1 VLVFVISRGAA
12 AALGFHFD
20 LEWLGLSV
28 QNIDQR
34 LLKTHLLQSL
44 WHLHG
49 QPPLWNALL
58 GVSLHTG
65 DAVWPRIW
73 HLAFLGLGLVE
84 SLALFAL
91 LVELRIPKRPAAI
104 VAAAFSISPAVL
116 VYENL
121 FFYDYPTLVLLTLT
135 TLAVAGFVARPSL
148 GRGLLLF
155 SSAASLA
162 LMRTIFQWPW
172 LLLVLALVLVACP
185 GHRRTALLSCA
196 IPFLLVAGVIAKN
209 WVMYDVPSTTSWS
222 GMMLARATV
231 TSLPLSE
238 RRRLVAEGKLHSVSL
253 VTPQSALA
261 DYEAVGIKPAARTG
275 VPMLDEPGDEYFPRN
290 LENRTYIRISSLY
303 LKDDLWIIEH
313 RPGAYLRSV
322 GRGVADFFAS
332 PTIALTGPGRN
343 TEKIRGYDRWFNRVV
358 YGTFGLGKDGVFLIA
373 MYVFALAVG
382 VWTAL
387 RRFRPGADSATVV
400 IAFSLLAILYL
411 GLVGNFGEVG
421 ENYRFRFVLDPLALS
436 LAAAGI
442 HRLIHA
448 AATRH
453 HASSAPA

>member
-1 VLVFVISRGAA
+1 
-12 AALGFHFD
+12 
-20 LEWLGLSV
+20 
-28 QNIDQR
+28 
-34 LLKTHLLQSL
+34 
-44 WHLHG
+44 
-49 QPPLWNALL
+49 
-58 GVSLHTG
+58 
-65 DAVWPRIW
+65 
-73 HLAFLGLGLVE
+73 
-84 SLALFAL
+84 
-91 LVELRIPKRPAAI
+91 
-104 VAAAFSISPAVL
+104 
-116 VYENL
+116 
-121 FFYDYPTLVLLTLT
+121 
-135 TLAVAGFVARPSL
+135 
-148 GRGLLLF
+148 
-155 SSAASLA
+155 
-162 LMRTIFQWPW
+162 
-172 LLLVLALVLVACP
+172 
-185 GHRRTALLSCA
+185 
-196 IPFLLVAGVIAKN
+196 
-209 WVMYDVPSTTSWS
+209 MYDVPSTTSWG
-222 GMMLARATV
+222 GMMLARAAV

-238 RRRLVAEGKLHSVSL
+238 RRRLVAQGKLHNVSL

-261 DYEAVGIKPAARTG
+261 DYEAVGIKPATRTG

-343 TEKIRGYDRWFNRVV
+343 TEKIRGYDHWFNRLV

-387 RRFRPGADSATVV
+387 RGFRPGADTATVV

-448 AATRH
+448 AARH
-453 HASSAPA
+453 HASSAPV

>member
-1 VLVFVISRGAA
+1 MFVISRATA
-12 AALGFHFD
+12 VAFGFHFE
-20 LEWLGLSV
+20 LEFLGLSV
-28 QNIDQR
+28 QNIDPR
-34 LLKTHLLQSL
+34 LLATRLWQSL

-49 QPPLWNALL
+49 QPPLWNALV
-58 GVSLHTG
+58 GISFTAG

-84 SLALFAL
+84 TLALFAL
-91 LVELRIPKRPAAI
+91 LVKLHIPTRTAAI
-104 VAAAFSISPAVL
+104 IAAAFSISPAVL
-116 VYENL
+116 VYENV
-121 FFYDYPTLVLLTLT
+121 FFYDYPTLVVLTLT
-135 TLAVAGFVARPSL
+135 ALAVATFVTRPSF

-155 SSAASLA
+155 SSAASLV

-172 LLLVLALVLVACP
+172 LVLVLALVLVACP

-222 GMMLARATV
+222 GKMLARAAV

-343 TEKIRGYDRWFNRVV
+343 TEEIRGYDRWFNRVV
-358 YGTFGLGKDGVFLIA
+358 YGTFGLGKDGLFLIA
-373 MYVFALAVG
+373 MYVFALAMG

-387 RRFRPGADSATVV
+387 RRFRPGADTATVV

-448 AATRH
+448 AAPTG
-453 HASSAPA
+453 AK